1 VWLSTGKPIAEKGIF
16 GNTEMN
22 QLQPE
27 MNGTELLSEGEASV
41 A

>member
-1 VWLSTGKPIAEKGIF
+1 MWLSTGKPVTEKRIF
-16 GNTEMN
+16 GNTKMH

-27 MNGTELLSEGEASV
+27 MNGTELLSEEEASV